1 MFDWMSARNFCT
13 SCTGSCN
20 NASRAPGKP
29 TYYSG
34 YATELPRYY
43 SIKLCEGVTRA
54 MERKA
59 PQRSD
64 VRTSIDCNPQKS
76 SWIGQSFS
84 LQKEK
89 SDLSC
94 RYITIHPLLVSGGSN
109 LIWAIPFITNP
120 HIMKQQ
126 SIFLSHHFQV
136 PIAIITLN

>member
-1 MFDWMSARNFCT
+1 MLDWMSARNCCT

-29 TYYSG
+29 TLYSD
-34 YATELPRYY
+34 YATELPRYDR
-43 SIKLCEGVTRA
+43 IKLYEGVTRA

-64 VRTSIDCNPQKS
+64 VGTSINCNPQKS
-76 SWIGQSFS
+76 SWIGKLFL

-89 SDLSC
+89 SDLSP
-94 RYITIHPLLVSGGSN
+94 RDTTIQPLLVSGGSN
-109 LIWAIPFITNP
+109 LIWAIPFITNA

-126 SIFLSHHFQV
+126 SIFLSHYFQV